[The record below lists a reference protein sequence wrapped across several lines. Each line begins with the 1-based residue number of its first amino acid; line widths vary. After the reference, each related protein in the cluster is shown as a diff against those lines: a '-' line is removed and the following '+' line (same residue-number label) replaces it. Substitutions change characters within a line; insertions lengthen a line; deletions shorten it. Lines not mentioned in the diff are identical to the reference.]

1 MAKHR
6 VMMSTPPREVKR
18 ADAQFDVERDGKKFG
33 TLEVSNGSLVWFPP
47 YANDGYKVTWKKF
60 HELME
65 EHATRVEKR

>member
-1 MAKHR
+1 MAKHK

-18 ADAQFDVERDGKKFG
+18 ADAQFAVERDGKKFG

-47 YANDGYKVTWKKF
+47 YTEKGYKISWQKF

-65 EHATRVEKR
+65 SHSTRVERR